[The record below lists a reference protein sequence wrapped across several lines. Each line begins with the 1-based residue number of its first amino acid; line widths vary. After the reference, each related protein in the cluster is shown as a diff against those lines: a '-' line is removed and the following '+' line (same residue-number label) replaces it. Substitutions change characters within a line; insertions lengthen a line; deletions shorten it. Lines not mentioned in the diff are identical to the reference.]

1 MVAKYSLRGVTKS
14 YGALEALKGIDLDI
28 DEEFL
33 GIIGHSGVG
42 KTTLMKIL
50 AGLEK
55 PTSGSIRYKDQL
67 IDESSIPL
75 LRKSATMIFQNP
87 LFLRGDIFTNVAY
100 GLRLRKVTE
109 SVIENRVEQA
119 LEAVRLPDLA
129 GRDAKELSGGEQQ
142 RVALARALVL
152 DPEVLLLD
160 EPTSNLDPGNA
171 SIINDILK
179 EQSDQRVIVI
189 ATHDLPQV
197 SRLADRVLFLKDG
210 VISEEGA
217 PDEMKAIIRYTEN
230 IFTGISSRI
239 EGVSTIKVDDIN
251 IRFTEPVEGR
261 VSVHVPPQDI
271 ILSLGWIETS
281 ARNQFRGPIV
291 GVEEKNGVVMIS
303 VDVGAV
309 FRAQIT
315 RKSFDEMKL
324 SLGKEINISFKAS
337 SVILI

>member
-1 MVAKYSLRGVTKS
+1 MTHYSLRGITKS
-14 YGALEALKGIDLDI
+14 YGKIEALKGIDLDI
-28 DEEFL
+28 SDELL

-42 KTTLMKIL
+42 KTTLLKVL

-55 PTSGSIRYKDQL
+55 PNAGTLKYNDLEITDSNM
-67 IDESSIPL
+67 PL
-75 LRKSATMIFQNP
+75 LRRNATMIFQNP

-100 GLRLRKVTE
+100 GLRLRKVSE
-109 SVIENRVEQA
+109 PVVKERVKQA
-119 LEAVRLPDLA
+119 LEAVRLPGMVD
-129 GRDAKELSGGEQQ
+129 RDARELSGGEQQ

-171 SIINDILK
+171 SIINDILR
-179 EQSDQRVIVI
+179 EQSENRVIVI

-197 SRLADRVLFLKDG
+197 IRLADKVLFLKNG

-217 PDEMKAIIRYTEN
+217 PDEMEAITRYTEN
-230 IFTGISSRI
+230 IFPGISRRV
-239 EGVSTIKVDDIN
+239 EGVSTIKVNDLEIK
-251 IRFTEPVEGR
+251 FTEPVEGR
-261 VSVHVPPQDI
+261 VSIHVRPQDI
-271 ILSLGWIETS
+271 ILSNDWIETS

-291 GVEEKNGVVMIS
+291 GVEEKNGIVMIS

-315 RKSFDEMKL
+315 RKSVNEMGL

-337 SVILI
+337 SVILL

>member
-1 MVAKYSLRGVTKS
+1 MTHYSLRGITKS
-14 YGALEALKGIDLDI
+14 YGKIEALKGIDLDI
-28 DEEFL
+28 SDELL

-42 KTTLMKIL
+42 KTTLLKVL

-55 PTSGSIRYKDQL
+55 PNAGTLKYNDQE
-67 IDESSIPL
+67 ITDSNIPL
-75 LRKSATMIFQNP
+75 LRKNVTMIFQNP
-87 LFLRGDIFTNVAY
+87 LFLRGDIYTNVAY
-100 GLRLRKVTE
+100 GLRLRKISEPIVKE
-109 SVIENRVEQA
+109 RVEQS
-119 LEAVRLPDLA
+119 LEAVRLPGMVD
-129 GRDAKELSGGEQQ
+129 RDARELSGGEQQ

-171 SIINDILK
+171 SIINDILR
-179 EQSDQRVIVI
+179 EQSENRVIVI

-197 SRLADRVLFLKDG
+197 IRLADRVLFLKNG

-217 PDEMKAIIRYTEN
+217 PDEMEAITRYTEN
-230 IFTGISSRI
+230 IFPGISRRV
-239 EGVSTIKVDDIN
+239 EGVSTIKVNDLEIK
-251 IRFTEPVEGR
+251 FTEPVEGR
-261 VSVHVPPQDI
+261 VSIHVRPQDI
-271 ILSLGWIETS
+271 ILSNDWIETS

-291 GVEEKNGVVMIS
+291 GVEEKNGIVMIS

-315 RKSFDEMKL
+315 RKSFNEMGL

-337 SVILI
+337 SVILL

>member
-1 MVAKYSLRGVTKS
+1 MSAKYSLHGITKK
-14 YGALEALKGIDLDI
+14 YPNVEALRGIDLEVN
-28 DEEFL
+28 DELL

-55 PTSGSIRYKDQL
+55 PTSGTIKYKNKL
-67 IDESSIPL
+67 IDESNAFL
-75 LRKSATMIFQNP
+75 LRKSATMIFQST

-100 GLRLRKVTE
+100 GLRLRKVSE
-109 SVIENRVEQA
+109 LVVKERVEQV
-119 LEAVRLPDLA
+119 LEAVRLPSFTD
-129 GRDAKELSGGEQQ
+129 RDARALSGGEQQ

-160 EPTSNLDPGNA
+160 EPTSNLDPGNS
-171 SIINDILK
+171 SIINDILR
-179 EQSDQRVIVI
+179 EQSDDRVIVI

-210 VISEEGA
+210 IIDEEGA
-217 PDEMKAIIRYTEN
+217 PEEIEAITRYTEN
-230 IFTGISSRI
+230 IFPGVSARV
-239 EGVSTIKVDDIN
+239 EGVSAIKVNDIK
-251 IRFTEPVEGR
+251 IRFTEQAEGR
-261 VSVHVPPQDI
+261 VSIHVRPQDI
-271 ILSLGWIETS
+271 ILSNGWIETS

-291 GVEEKNGVVMIS
+291 GVEEKNGIVMIS
-303 VDVGAV
+303 VDVGVV
-309 FRAQIT
+309 FKAQIT

-337 SVILI
+337 SVILL